1 MTHVDAMLL
10 IHLTRVIA
18 QLVEDVVELRVSH
31 GVARPP
37 FDLRVVLVLVP
48 EVKTL
53 LSTP

>member
-1 MTHVDAMLL
+1 MLL

-37 FDLRVVLVLVP
+37 FDLRVVLVLVLVP